1 MYIKNFNKNGGAL
14 YIVPLFI
21 VLGIISLS
29 FLYFLVNRNISNKQ
43 KANNLKQQ
51 NINTPLNIT
60 TTIKEKESLKGEL
73 ILELG
78 LSSLSRTKGKADIY
92 WDSKEG
98 FSTGKPKI
106 AIATP
111 LDLVDGLKITNNTN
125 KTVLFVEINN
135 ENKESLKFIPS
146 DDRKATP
153 IILLPE
159 KFIKNDK
166 EEIICKNRDLF
177 SKSVNNIC
185 IFSEPIIIK
194 PGETITLS
202 PQLFVV
208 PSDFVDNY
216 GPPYTRDQITFLN
229 NKNSKNHFYLTLKN
243 GKKYIYLSN
252 IFKEYDE
259 ISESETFNVGGFIL
273 IDSKN
278 NNFINKIFNF
288 KTIDGQKITPKIKLT
303 NGITIKQFQL
313 PSIKSIPEKNKF
325 NEDVLDWQVFL
336 YRNNFMKKE
345 DINGKYDDKTI
356 TAIKKLQK
364 SAGIVETGKID
375 WATMHIANAFDT
387 GYRYYENYGDEAQLF
402 SLDSSQP
409 YFRLFSIG
417 MNKVELNKDFSSSS
431 LIKFIKKD
439 NCIEDYSK
447 LCGYYLDGTKRNIF
461 GDVINIL
468 NNTPETQLCT
478 LSDQNGLQIKNF
490 KINPNEMYSITVD
503 SDEIT
508 ASTMHK
514 LQCGDKYLEIELYPL
529 KEEKGR

>member
-1 MYIKNFNKNGGAL
+1 MYIKNFNKNYGAL

-21 VLGIISLS
+21 VLVIISLS
-29 FLYFLVNRNISNKQ
+29 FLYFLVNRKISNKQ

-51 NINTPLNIT
+51 NINTPINTT
-60 TTIKEKESLKGEL
+60 TTIKEESLKGEL

-135 ENKESLKFIPS
+135 ENKESLKFLTPK
-146 DDRKATP
+146 DGWGATP

-177 SKSVNNIC
+177 SESINNIC

-202 PQLFVV
+202 PQLFAV
-208 PSDFVDNY
+208 PGDLWEY
-216 GPPYTRDQITFLN
+216 PPYTRDKITFLE
-229 NKNSKNHFYLTLKN
+229 NKDSKNHLYLTLKN
-243 GKKYIYLSN
+243 GKKYIFLSN
-252 IFKEYDE
+252 IFDEYDD
-259 ISESETFNVGGFIL
+259 ISESKTFNVGGFIL

-278 NNFINKIFNF
+278 NNFINKVFNF

-303 NGITIKQFQL
+303 DGITIKQFQF
-313 PSIKSIPEKNKF
+313 PSLESIPEKEDKF

-375 WATMHIANAFDT
+375 WATMHVANAFDT
-387 GYRYYENYGDEAQLF
+387 GYRYYENYADEAQVF
-402 SLDSSQP
+402 SLDSPQP
-409 YFRLFSIG
+409 YFRFFSGG
-417 MNKVELNKDFSSSS
+417 MNQVILNKDFSSSS

-439 NCIEDYSK
+439 DDCIKSGSK
-447 LCGYYLDGTKRNIF
+447 LCGYFLDGTEI
-461 GDVINIL
+461 DVFLGFIYIL
-468 NNTPETQLCT
+468 NNTPKTQLCT
-478 LSDQNGLQIKNF
+478 LSNQNGLQIKNF
-490 KINPNEMYSITVD
+490 KINPNEGYLFELTADSYKTTPSRMY
-503 SDEIT
+503 
-508 ASTMHK
+508 K
-514 LQCGDKYLEIELYPL
+514 LQCGDKYLETELYP
-529 KEEKGR
+529 RNYFY